1 MARTRAQER
10 AQEQGD
16 SIEKPTKDSKKVTTK
31 STPKKRQHVE
41 EDAGDEEPEAKAA
54 KQEDRNASADTNNQ
68 DQSDSKIDKLVKT
81 YGAIPLSDTSLEIPE
96 LPNAKTLLALLFN
109 AMLTSTRISHQ
120 LAYRSVNR
128 LIDEGWADVNKLKE
142 STWERRTEVLTE
154 GGYTHYREKTATML
168 GELADLVID
177 KYNGDLNNLAK
188 EAGEDR
194 DMVRAR
200 LKDIKGLGNVA
211 VDVFCDT
218 AQGVWPFIA
227 PFLDDRSRKTA
238 EEIGITS
245 DVNEL
250 FKKVDQDP
258 MHMCELAAALTHVRL
273 EKKTKEFQ

>member
-10 AQEQGD
+10 AQDEGK
-16 SIEKPTKDSKKVTTK
+16 SLEKPTKDSKKVTPK
-31 STPKKRQHVE
+31 STPKKRQHV
-41 EDAGDEEPEAKAA
+41 DEAAVKEPETKAA
-54 KQEDRNASADTNNQ
+54 KKEDPAPGSDANNQ
-68 DQSDSKIDKLVKT
+68 DQGDSKIDKLVKA
-81 YGAIPLSDTSLEIPE
+81 YGAVPLSDSSLEDPE
-96 LPNAKTLLALLFN
+96 SPVAETLLALLFN

-120 LAYRSVNR
+120 LAYKSVKR
-128 LIDEGWADVNKLKE
+128 LVEEGWADVNKLKE

-194 DMVRAR
+194 EKVRAR
-200 LKDIKGLGNVA
+200 LKEIKGLGNVA

-227 PFLDDRSRKTA
+227 PFLDERSRKTA
-238 EEIGITS
+238 EEIGIPS
-245 DVNEL
+245 EAEEL
-250 FKKVDQDP
+250 FKAVNHDP
-258 MHMCELAAALTHVRL
+258 MHMCKLAGALTHVRL